1 MSELRT
7 RLVLDGGP
15 SSSALPNRLLTS
27 RLSCAA
33 REAPLSSPADAAAGT
48 RGRRMGTL
56 GELLL
61 VLGLASELLL
71 PPIGKSARA
80 RRAASLEA
88 MAVAALAA
96 RRFAGTST
104 RRGPSPYWRCG
115 GEAASSD
122 EEGDE
127 NGMGGIANGNADGT
141 CGALA
146 RARSHEAELA
156 PKRGLQSSTQAVIAI
171 QPQLHGRI
179 LVDSLATALP
189 SSHIANLAS

>member
-1 MSELRT
+1 
-7 RLVLDGGP
+7 
-15 SSSALPNRLLTS
+15 
-27 RLSCAA
+27 
-33 REAPLSSPADAAAGT
+33 
-48 RGRRMGTL
+48 MGTL

-141 CGALA
+141 CGALRS
-146 RARSHEAELA
+146 RALTRSGTRAKTGVVDCNH
-156 PKRGLQSSTQAVIAI
+156 STQAVIAI

-179 LVDSLATALP
+179 LVGSLATALP
-189 SSHIANLAS
+189 SSHIAS

>member
-1 MSELRT
+1 M
-7 RLVLDGGP
+7 
-15 SSSALPNRLLTS
+15 
-27 RLSCAA
+27 AA
-33 REAPLSSPADAAAGT
+33 
-48 RGRRMGTL
+48 
-56 GELLL
+56 
-61 VLGLASELLL
+61 
-71 PPIGKSARA
+71 
-80 RRAASLEA
+80 
-88 MAVAALAA
+88 AALAA

>member
-1 MSELRT
+1 
-7 RLVLDGGP
+7 
-15 SSSALPNRLLTS
+15 
-27 RLSCAA
+27 
-33 REAPLSSPADAAAGT
+33 
-48 RGRRMGTL
+48 MGTL

-88 MAVAALAA
+88 MAAAALAA

-127 NGMGGIANGNADGT
+127 NGIGGICKRLEPRRGVVRAGRERAKR
-141 CGALA
+141 ALVSRQMRELEWGGKVVVIFSHLQIVPLFTPGSIERSELLI
-146 RARSHEAELA
+146 RAS
-156 PKRGLQSSTQAVIAI
+156 PC
-171 QPQLHGRI
+171 
-179 LVDSLATALP
+179 
-189 SSHIANLAS
+189 